1 MTKERDLQ
9 LSKSKATQPTQK
21 KPKKKRDHG
30 TGCIFEHNGS
40 ETFKFRPV
48 PGGPQVQRA
57 ICRVGE
63 MTTTEINRA
72 CSKLEAEYEPA
83 PDTSRVPTMRAAGLA
98 HIKQLE
104 LDGKAKSYTKGRR
117 RYLRLYVTPEF
128 GDWPVSEPKVKDIRR
143 WKRRMQ
149 EAGKG
154 PATITSAMWLFSGI
168 FRYAMEEEWRT
179 DNPVAAVE
187 KPGNPNTHPIVHM
200 TPAEVNKVIA
210 HIPDDEWGK
219 VERILYRGGQKT
231 GARRSELLAVCWR
244 DCDFVL
250 DVIRIEEGYV
260 EGEFKKTKGK
270 RVRFVPMEPDYKAE
284 LEAWR
289 MVSRYHRDDDL
300 VHANPTTGGPL
311 EPSKVTKRFKQ
322 ALLNA
327 GVGPIEYK
335 IVKVRRKDRGGKVY
349 EYKRAYPVWEFRDLR
364 DTFGTTM
371 MADPQ
376 IAPRE
381 VQEWLGHRSLTTTSE
396 RYGGYLPST
405 DAAQRMAKAFGRRQS
420 SSRLRESPETAVA

>member
-1 MTKERDLQ
+1 M
-9 LSKSKATQPTQK
+9 SKSKATQPKQK
-21 KPKKKRDHG
+21 KPKKKRDYG

-40 ETFKFRPV
+40 ETFKFRPAT
-48 PGGPQVQRA
+48 GGRQVQKKV
-57 ICRVGE
+57 CRVGA
-63 MTTTEINRA
+63 MTTTEINRR
-72 CSKLEAEYEPA
+72 CSQIEAEHKPIPEQPTGVPTVAQVGKAHIRKLE
-83 PDTSRVPTMRAAGLA
+83 R
-98 HIKQLE
+98 
-104 LDGKAKSYTKGRR
+104 DGKAKSYTKGRR
-117 RYLRLYVTPEF
+117 RYLRLYVEPFCGEQ
-128 GDWPVSEPKVKDIRR
+128 PVDQPKVKDMERFID
-143 WKRRMQ
+143 KMQ
-149 EAGKG
+149 DDEKSAD
-154 PATITSAMWLFSGI
+154 TIVSVLWLFSGI
-168 FRYAMEEEWRT
+168 FGYAMRKEWRT

-187 KPGNPNTHPIVHM
+187 KPENPNTHPIVHM

-210 HIPDDEWGK
+210 HVPDDEWGK

-231 GARRSELLAVCWR
+231 GARRSELLAVRWT

-250 DVIRIEEGYV
+250 DVIRVVEGFV

-270 RVRFVPMEPDYKAE
+270 RVRFVPMVPDYKAE

-289 MVSRYHRDDDL
+289 MVTRYHRDDDL
-300 VHANPTTGGPL
+300 VHANPITGRPL

-335 IVKVRRKDRGGKVY
+335 IVKVRRKDRKDKVY
-349 EYKRAYPVWEFRDLR
+349 EYKRAFPVWEFRDLR

-371 MADPQ
+371 MADPE

-405 DAAQRMAKAFGRRQS
+405 DAAQRMAKAFGRQS
-420 SSRLRESPETAVA
+420 SGKRPKKSLEAAAA

>member
-1 MTKERDLQ
+1 
-9 LSKSKATQPTQK
+9 LSKSKATQPKQK
-21 KPKKKRDHG
+21 KPKKKRDYG

-40 ETFKFRPV
+40 ETFKFRPAT
-48 PGGPQVQRA
+48 GGRQVQKKV
-57 ICRVGE
+57 CRVGA
-63 MTTTEINRA
+63 MTTTEINRR
-72 CSKLEAEYEPA
+72 CSQIEAEHKPIPEQPTGVPTVAQVGKAHIRKLE
-83 PDTSRVPTMRAAGLA
+83 R
-98 HIKQLE
+98 
-104 LDGKAKSYTKGRR
+104 DGKAKSYTKGRR
-117 RYLRLYVTPEF
+117 RYLRLYVEPFCGEQ
-128 GDWPVSEPKVKDIRR
+128 PVDQPKVKDMERFID
-143 WKRRMQ
+143 KMQ
-149 EAGKG
+149 DDEKSAD
-154 PATITSAMWLFSGI
+154 TIVSVLWLFSGI
-168 FRYAMEEEWRT
+168 FGYAMRKEWRT

-187 KPGNPNTHPIVHM
+187 KPENPNTHPIVHM

-210 HIPDDEWGK
+210 HVPDDEWGK

-231 GARRSELLAVCWR
+231 GARRSELLAVRWT

-250 DVIRIEEGYV
+250 DVIRVVEGFV

-270 RVRFVPMEPDYKAE
+270 RVRFVPMVPDYKAE

-289 MVSRYHRDDDL
+289 MVTRYHRDDDL
-300 VHANPTTGGPL
+300 VHANPITGRPL

-335 IVKVRRKDRGGKVY
+335 IVKVRRKDRKDKVY
-349 EYKRAYPVWEFRDLR
+349 EYKRAFPVWEFRDLR

-371 MADPQ
+371 MADPE

-405 DAAQRMAKAFGRRQS
+405 DAAQRMAKAFGRQS
-420 SSRLRESPETAVA
+420 SGKRPKKSLEAAAA